1 MHSTAF
7 PQGETAMARHHERYS
22 PDYEDHGIGD
32 AARRNAEADYRDQ
45 FGKGRRTQNMPE
57 DYGTT
62 RTPEPFDR
70 TSYRDEYGRYGE
82 RYGEERSRFPG
93 RGWSSGYPGGD
104 RPGWRG
110 DAGMGRAYSGN
121 YESPQRDE
129 PRRYSEGGGQA
140 LARGYRGRGP
150 KNYSRSDERIQE
162 DISERLW
169 DADDVDASDVT
180 VEVKNGEVT
189 LRGNVER
196 RSIKHRIE
204 DIADACSGV
213 KDIHNEIRVQPRNE
227 WPYGRG
233 PAPGDDGN
241 PATRRE
247 GDGQD
252 QGVIQSAIENMPP
265 RG

>member
-1 MHSTAF
+1 
-7 PQGETAMARHHERYS
+7 MARHHERYS

-32 AARRNAEADYRDQ
+32 TARRNAEADYRDQ

-252 QGVIQSAIENMPP
+252 QNTRRDQVEGRAARVL
-265 RG
+265 